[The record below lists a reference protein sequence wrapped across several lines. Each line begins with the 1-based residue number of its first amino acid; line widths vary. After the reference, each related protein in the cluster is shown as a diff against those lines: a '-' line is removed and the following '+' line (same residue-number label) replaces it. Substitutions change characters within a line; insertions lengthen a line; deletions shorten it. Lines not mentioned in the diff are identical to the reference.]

1 MSALKTEVER
11 EFQHISVNF
20 FSDSS
25 FPQYSFASGSVVKN
39 PPACQCRRCGFDPWV
54 GKIPWRRNWQPT
66 LVFFPGKSHGQ
77 KSPVGYSPWGCK
89 GFGQDLSTKQQ
100 QQTSFKRNTQHAFWN
115 SLELYFLFQIHF
127 PLLSIFPRPLGIS
140 KRRVEI

>member
-1 MSALKTEVER
+1 MHKR
-11 EFQHISVNF
+11 QWMNF
-20 FSDSS
+20 FLSR
-25 FPQYSFASGSVVKN
+25 FTCRPQLPWSPSGKES
-39 PPACQCRRCGFDPWV
+39 ACQCRRCGFDPWV